1 MDGETPNVYSDGVG
15 IGVSPFTV
23 QLAFTMAPPGQAGTM
38 APVSVA
44 TVRMSLEH
52 AKVLA
57 MLLKRQLKAFE
68 EAMGT
73 PIQLHPQIYTQL
85 GISRQEEW

>member
-1 MDGETPNVYSDGVG
+1 MDSEVQNIYTDGVS

-23 QLAFTMAPPGQAGTM
+23 QLAFTMAPPGQGGTM
-38 APVSVA
+38 APVPVVN
-44 TVRMSLEH
+44 VRMSLEH

-68 EAMGT
+68 DAMGT

>member
-1 MDGETPNVYSDGVG
+1 MENEAPNVYSDGVG
-15 IGVSPFTV
+15 IGISPFTV
-23 QLAFTMAPPGQAGTM
+23 QLAFTMAPPGQGGTM
-38 APVSVA
+38 APMSVA

-57 MLLKRQLKAFE
+57 ILLKKQLKVFE
-68 EAMGT
+68 DAMGT
-73 PIQLHPQIYTQL
+73 PIQLHPQLYTQL